1 MNVVSGV
8 AVGVLIGSVSAY
20 LYGRLYWKEQ
30 IRAARRE
37 VLGDL
42 DKVQEQKHL
51 LAASGRKWL
60 EHRKGL
66 EQECTVLKA
75 KVASQQQHY
84 EQLEVSRQKSLSQQS
99 TDYERLQ
106 QDYKS
111 YKTKAWD
118 NVTLALQQEEELEAK
133 NRDLQAENSR
143 LTSKVEE
150 MQSLWKAEKSQY
162 EAAAADYEQKL
173 NEAYKEPNINIE
185 EIIRKLFPQLEL
197 LRDSIDDINRNKH
210 SISAI
215 LHRLQALHNHDFEYS
230 EKVKATGGE
239 WSECRAPHMGMIR
252 LYYRKESDSPLEK
265 CEVLVSRKKDRKSQK
280 KDMEWLKQQPKKR

>member
-1 MNVVSGV
+1 MNVVIGV
-8 AVGVLIGSVSAY
+8 VGILIGSVSTY
-20 LYGRLYWKEQ
+20 LYAKLYWNKQ
-30 IRAARRE
+30 IRAARCE
-37 VLGDL
+37 VLSDL
-42 DKVQEQKHL
+42 DKVKEQKHL
-51 LAASGRKWL
+51 LEASGRKWL
-60 EHRKGL
+60 KHRTML
-66 EQECTVLKA
+66 ERECAELKA
-75 KVASQQQHY
+75 KVASQQQQY
-84 EQLEVSRQKSLSQQS
+84 AQLEVSRQKSLSEQS
-99 TDYERLQ
+99 TDYEQLQ
-106 QDYKS
+106 QDYDS

-133 NRDLQAENSR
+133 NGDLQAENR
-143 LTSKVEE
+143 QLISKIEE
-150 MQSLWKAEKSQY
+150 MQFMWKAEKLQY
-162 EAAAADYEQKL
+162 EAAEADYEQKL
-173 NEAYKEPNINIE
+173 NEAYKEPNIDIG
-185 EIIRKLFPQLEL
+185 EIIRKLFPQLAL

>member
-1 MNVVSGV
+1 MNIVIGV
-8 AVGVLIGSVSAY
+8 AGVLIGSMSAY
-20 LYGRLYWKEQ
+20 LYARLYWKKQ

-37 VLGDL
+37 VLSDL
-42 DKVQEQKHL
+42 DKVQEQKQL
-51 LAASGRKWL
+51 LEASGRKWL
-60 EHRKGL
+60 EHRKVL
-66 EQECTVLKA
+66 ERECAVLKA
-75 KVASQQQHY
+75 KVVSQEQHY
-84 EQLEVSRQKSLSQQS
+84 EQLEVSRQKSLSDQS
-99 TDYERLQ
+99 TDYDQLR
-106 QDYKS
+106 QDYES

-133 NRDLQAENSR
+133 NGHLQAENNR
-143 LTSKVEE
+143 LISEIEE
-150 MQSLWKAEKSQY
+150 MRFMWKAEKSQY
-162 EAAAADYEQKL
+162 EAAAADYERKL
-173 NEAYKEPNINIE
+173 NEAYKEPGIDIE

-239 WSECRAPHMGMIR
+239 WSECKAPHMGMIR
-252 LYYRKESDSPLEK
+252 LYYRKKSDSPSEK